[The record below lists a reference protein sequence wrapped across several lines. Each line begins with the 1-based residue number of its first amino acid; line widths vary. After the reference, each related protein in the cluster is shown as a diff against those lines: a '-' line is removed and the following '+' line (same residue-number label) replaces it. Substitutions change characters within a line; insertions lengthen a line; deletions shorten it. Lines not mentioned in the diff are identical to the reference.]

1 MKLCRRYKLSIMQA
15 LKIDSAM
22 LDLFVKLT
30 NLDEDF
36 IAAQIDKI
44 QEESTK
50 RFHGDPAS
58 YEGAADLVMDIIDYY
73 LDNHGVEAINHESFW
88 NGKYWRDTGAI
99 YSNAG
104 DTYGTTVLYDIN
116 KEEFLVTSWGD
127 WYEQNVEQ
135 EEEA

>member
-1 MKLCRRYKLSIMQA
+1 MKLCRRNKYNIMQA
-15 LKIDSAM
+15 LKIDADTF
-22 LDLFVKLT
+22 DLFVKLT

-44 QEESTK
+44 EEESTK

-73 LDNHGVEAINHESFW
+73 LDNHGVEAISSPLVW
-88 NGKYWRDTGAI
+88 QRYWHNTVAI

-104 DTYGTTVLYDIN
+104 DTYDATVLYDTE

-127 WYEQNVEQ
+127 WYEQNVEE